1 MYSEELGKIKA
12 YAKGGRKI
20 LSKFVGHIETL
31 NIAEVS
37 LYFGPQNIIITEI
50 SSNET
55 LLKKATKLETFQSA
69 LKISEIANNMLLEEQ
84 KYENLIGLMKKAIM
98 HLITST
104 KPHLIYTAFAI
115 KLMDKLGIVPDFK
128 ASTMSI
134 SEKYMKF
141 FEFIKAK
148 TFTEI
153 EKIKTTKEEDIYISK
168 YLNKLLDF

>member
-1 MYSEELGKIKA
+1 LGKIKA
-12 YAKGGRKI
+12 YAKGSRK
-20 LSKFVGHIETL
+20 LTSKFVGHIETL

-37 LYFGPQNIIITEI
+37 LYFGPQRIIITEI

-55 LLKKATKLETFQSA
+55 LLKKATKLETFESA
-69 LKISEIANNMLLEEQ
+69 IKIAEIANTMLFEEQ
-84 KYENLIGLMKKAIM
+84 KYENLISLMKKAIM
-98 HLITST
+98 HLITSK
-104 KPHLIYTAFAI
+104 KPDLIYTAFAI

-134 SEKYMKF
+134 SEKYIKF

-153 EKIKTTKEEDIYISK
+153 EKIATTKEEDVYISK
-168 YLNKLLDF
+168 YLSKLLDF

>member
-20 LSKFVGHIETL
+20 LSKFIGHIETL

-55 LLKKATKLETFQSA
+55 LLKKAEKLETFQSA
-69 LKISEIANNMLLEEQ
+69 LKIAEIANALLFEEQ
-84 KYENLIGLMKKAIM
+84 KYENLISLMRKAII
-98 HLITST
+98 HLMTSK

-128 ASTMSI
+128 DSTMHI
-134 SEKYMKF
+134 SDKYIKF

-153 EKIKTTKEEDIYISK
+153 EKIKTTREEDGYISK